1 MSETVMPVQIHV
13 TAFPFGLLISSPGIH
28 MFINNLFIACEGAVQ
43 GDEGLPEDFQP
54 DLTIIDM
61 PGFVANPEVNG
72 TKLPI

>member
-43 GDEGLPEDFQP
+43 GDEGLPEDE
-54 DLTIIDM
+54 
-61 PGFVANPEVNG
+61 EVG
-72 TKLPI
+72 LYLFKLYFAQ

>member
-1 MSETVMPVQIHV
+1 
-13 TAFPFGLLISSPGIH
+13 